1 MNEQARR
8 ADGPMSSALRFG
20 VLALALLASPI
31 SPLLLV
37 LIPLAMMLVALRADD
52 VAALITGIV
61 LLAVVFLAGGAAHDT
76 EWFAFRSWP
85 LLLGAGFVI
94 ATLLLHEANLFTRSL
109 TAVATA
115 FVAVAAVAL
124 LRPSVVAALDA
135 WMAAQVDLAS
145 VVLLQWSQAAAA
157 SPDVAESVARAILR
171 WAEIQR
177 QVYPALLALAS
188 LPALAIGWYVLGR
201 LTGRPEAP
209 APVREFRFNDHLVW
223 LFAAGL
229 ALFVLAPG
237 GPLERLGANA
247 AVFMAALYV
256 VRGGAVI
263 GWVLRAAGATAWSW
277 LLLFLATLLLYPV
290 VLGAAFVFGVGD
302 TWLNV
307 RERFGRRAA

>member
-1 MNEQARR
+1 MDAI
-8 ADGPMSSALRFG
+8 GPMSTALRFG
-20 VLALALLASPI
+20 ALALALVVSPL

-37 LIPLAMMLVALRADD
+37 LIPLALMLVALRADD
-52 VAALITGIV
+52 VMAIATGLV
-61 LLAVVFLAGGAAHDT
+61 LLGVVFLTGGPEHGT
-76 EWFAFRSWP
+76 EWFAHRSWP
-85 LLLGAGFVI
+85 MLLGSGFVV
-94 ATLLLHEANLFTRSL
+94 ATLVLRDAPLFTRSL
-109 TAVATA
+109 AAIATGG
-115 FVAVAAVAL
+115 VAVAAAGVF
-124 LRPSVVAALDA
+124 RPSVVGNLDG
-135 WMAAQVDLAS
+135 WMTSQIDLAS

-157 SPDVAESVARAILR
+157 SPEVAESVARAILR

-201 LTGRPEAP
+201 VTGRPETP
-209 APVREFRFNDHLVW
+209 APVREFRFSDHLVW

-263 GWVLRAAGATAWSW
+263 GWTLRAAGATAWSW
-277 LLLFLATLLLYPV
+277 LLLVLATVLLYPV
-290 VLGAAFVFGVGD
+290 VLGAAFVFGVAD
-302 TWLNV
+302 TWLDV
-307 RERFGRRAA
+307 RRRFRPRVGS